1 MARLKGEIGADAYG
15 NGRFK
20 DAISAVQGPV
30 QAKSFEP
37 FLTVP
42 AYRKI
47 L

>member
-1 MARLKGEIGADAYG
+1 VAHLKNEIGADAYA

-20 DAISAVQGPV
+20 DAIVLFKALST
-30 QAKSFEP
+30 AKSFEP